1 MIVLAVFQVEQEAVC
16 KEVSTTEG
24 KEEGTEVR
32 DSFSKRVADICQTLQ
47 ILHWKAMVY
56 GFSAPQ

>member
-24 KEEGTEVR
+24 KEEDTVG
-32 DSFSKRVADICQTLQ
+32 DSFRKRVADICQTLQ

-56 GFSAPQ
+56 DFSAPQ